1 MDEFDWN
8 VRIFLRPVHS
18 FQRIRT
24 ASLARSPVDEE
35 RGTDPRDDDE
45 EGGCEDVVPVEV
57 EGDLITPIQT
67 VGLAVPV
74 KVARYTPSVITS
86 PLCLVPALPAA
97 GGVGLV
103 KPGRVEDL
111 PGDADSLDGVCRALE
126 VSLAPDTQTAVRLV
140 REHVAATVGLQA
152 LVSLVSTLLGSVT
165 HKLPADTERVPAFEA
180 QGPGLQLTVPHWRF
194 FTVVTLDG
202 LGLTGKTVASSV
214 TAEML
219 SPPDTVAPGAREEV
233 AALPLL
239 PALVTVVRTL
249 GLPIADEVLDEG
261 LLLV

>member
-57 EGDLITPIQT
+57 EGDLVTPIMT
-67 VGLAVPV
+67 VRLAVPV

-140 REHVAATVGLQA
+140 REHVTATVGLQA
-152 LVSLVSTLLGSVT
+152 LVSLVSALLGSVT
-165 HKLPADTERVPAFEA
+165 HKLPADTEGVLALETRGSV
-180 QGPGLQLTVPHWRF
+180 LQLTVSRWRL
-194 FTVVTLDG
+194 FTVVALPR
-202 LGLTGKTVASSV
+202 LCLSGKAVASPV
-214 TAEML
+214 TAEMF
-219 SPPDTVAPGAREEV
+219 SPPDAVTAGVGEEV
-233 AALPLL
+233 ASLAFLHT
-239 PALVTVVRTL
+239 LVTVVSTL
-249 GLPIADEVLDEG
+249 REAIADQVLDQG
-261 LLLV
+261 LVFV